1 MGKKS
6 NKKKKKKT
14 KKKKVAVNVQKTTKN
29 PVTEIDDTNDIDDVD
44 ENIARVM
51 KILNIVNEEDME
63 VDNENLKKYFD
74 YLNDHLDFSKLVTG
88 MQDFRWEEYYVFG
101 PGDQKEYEK
110 LKKKNPSY
118 TDKYQILG
126 LEEYDYDE
134 SILVNVKRISDK
146 KKFALPLA
154 ELKAVDKDSNN
165 FQLLEDFSMWF
176 WNYR

>member
-1 MGKKS
+1 
-6 NKKKKKKT
+6 
-14 KKKKVAVNVQKTTKN
+14 
-29 PVTEIDDTNDIDDVD
+29 
-44 ENIARVM
+44 
-51 KILNIVNEEDME
+51 ME
-63 VDNENLKKYFD
+63 KYFD
-74 YLNDHLDFSKLVTG
+74 YLNDHLDFSELVTG

-118 TDKYQILG
+118 TDKYQILS

>member
-1 MGKKS
+1 MAKKS
-6 NKKKKKKT
+6 KKKKKT

-29 PVTEIDDTNDIDDVD
+29 PVTEIDDTNDIDKVD

-51 KILNIVNEEDME
+51 KILNVVNEEGME
-63 VDNENLKKYFD
+63 VDNENLGKYFG

-88 MQDFRWEEYYVFG
+88 MQDFRWEGYYVFG

-118 TDKYQILG
+118 TDKYQILS

>member
-1 MGKKS
+1 MGKNQTKR
-6 NKKKKKKT
+6 KKKKI
-14 KKKKVAVNVQKTTKN
+14 AVNVQKTTKN
-29 PVTEIDDTNDIDDVD
+29 PVTEIDDTNDIDEVD

-51 KILNIVNEEDME
+51 KILNVVNEEGME
-63 VDNENLKKYFD
+63 VDNENLEKYFD
-74 YLNDHLDFSKLVTG
+74 YLNDHLDFSELVTG

-118 TDKYQILG
+118 TDKYQILS

>member
-6 NKKKKKKT
+6 KKKKKT

-29 PVTEIDDTNDIDDVD
+29 PVTEIDDTNDIYEVD

-51 KILNIVNEEDME
+51 KILNVVNEEDME
-63 VDNENLKKYFD
+63 VDNENLEKYFD
-74 YLNDHLDFSKLVTG
+74 YLNDHLDFSELVTG

-118 TDKYQILG
+118 TDKYQILS

>member
-118 TDKYQILG
+118 TDKYQILS

-146 KKFALPLA
+146 KKFVLPLA

>member
-6 NKKKKKKT
+6 KKKKKT
-14 KKKKVAVNVQKTTKN
+14 KKKKVVVNVQKTTKN
-29 PVTEIDDTNDIDDVD
+29 PVTEIDDTNDIDEVD

-51 KILNIVNEEDME
+51 KILNVVNEEDME
-63 VDNENLKKYFD
+63 VDNENLEKYFD
-74 YLNDHLDFSKLVTG
+74 YLNDHLDFSELVTG

-118 TDKYQILG
+118 TDKYQILS

>member
-6 NKKKKKKT
+6 KKKKKT

-29 PVTEIDDTNDIDDVD
+29 SVNEIDDTNDIDEVD

-63 VDNENLKKYFD
+63 VNNENLKKYFD

-118 TDKYQILG
+118 TDKYQILS